1 MPKAKP
7 DQVVIHRIE
16 FQERER
22 EMLEMIAASI
32 TAKNI
37 AGTTESLLTP
47 FFSMS
52 VTSGVIFGASLG
64 TLAAWAGLDKIDS
77 TGGDVPIL
85 YKILNDPQFQS
96 VVGEINRRLENLT
109 SSD

>member
-37 AGTTESLLTP
+37 AGTTEALLNP
-47 FFSMS
+47 FLSMT
-52 VTSGVIFGASLG
+52 VTSGVIFGATLG
-64 TLAAWAGLDKIDS
+64 TLAAWAGLDQGSI
-77 TGGDVPIL
+77 GGDVPLL
-85 YKILNDPQFQS
+85 YKFLNDPQFQS

-109 SSD
+109 ASD